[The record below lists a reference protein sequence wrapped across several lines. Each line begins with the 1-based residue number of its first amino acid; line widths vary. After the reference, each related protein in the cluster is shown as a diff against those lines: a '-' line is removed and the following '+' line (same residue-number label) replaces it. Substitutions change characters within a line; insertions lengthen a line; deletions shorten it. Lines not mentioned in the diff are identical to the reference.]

1 MVIENIDIGGPSM
14 IRAAAKNHAGV
25 AVVTS
30 HEDYDEILDGLR
42 DNKGEPRG
50 HSTLRSLATKA
61 FHRSAHYDFVI
72 ANWFSEAEGE
82 LPAVRDARLRGR

>member
-1 MVIENIDIGGPSM
+1 M

-30 HEDYDEILDGLR
+30 HEDYDEILDELR
-42 DNKGEPRG
+42 DNEGELEY
-50 HSTLRSLATKA
+50 STLRSLATKA

-72 ANWFSEAEGE
+72 ANWFSEAEGDF
-82 LPAVRDARLRGR
+82 PST